1 MLKHIRGG
9 KVVFYGEKVI
19 AGDEKTKLLL
29 FCFNPIPT
37 INDSRKLKTMI
48 L

>member
-1 MLKHIRGG
+1 MLKHIGDG
-9 KVVFYGEKVI
+9 KVVFYGENVI
-19 AGDEKTKLLL
+19 AGDEKPKLLL
-29 FCFNPIPT
+29 FCFNPIST